1 MDVIGNDSVTNYI
14 TNFVC
19 SVCDFKCCKKGDWN
33 RHIVT
38 EKHLEI
44 NGNNLEMKK
53 TSYHCSSCNKEYKTN
68 AGLWKHT
75 KRCNPIKHSVNVPT
89 AEDLSET
96 NLIVMLINDN
106 KEMRNLLIEQSK
118 EKSKE
123 IHNLFIEKSKEQD
136 EFKTMIVDVIKNG
149 ITTSNTTTNN
159 NCMNNNNNN
168 NNKTFNLQ
176 FFLNETCK
184 NAMNM
189 SEFIE
194 TIKIQLPDLEKM
206 GENGYVKGLSDII
219 NNNLKTLDITQRPVH
234 CTDQKRETI
243 YIKNDDIWEKEDDN
257 KTKLRKAITKISFK
271 NIKVLPQFRE
281 KYPDYHNSSLKISDT
296 YDKLVLE
303 AMGGVGD
310 EILKENKI
318 IHNISKCILVN
329 K

>member
-1 MDVIGNDSVTNYI
+1 MEANEN
-14 TNFVC
+14 NQ
-19 SVCDFKCCKKGDWN
+19 N
-33 RHIVT
+33 
-38 EKHLEI
+38 KHLKFHCESCDYICYKKFNWEQHLSTLKHDKANHGLMKANKIYECEKCDIKFNHNSSYCRHKKKCLI
-44 NGNNLEMKK
+44 NQNQHQNN
-53 TSYHCSSCNKEYKTN
+53 NV
-68 AGLWKHT
+68 KHDELSLQNELYD
-75 KRCNPIKHSVNVPT
+75 K
-89 AEDLSET
+89 DLM
-96 NLIVMLINDN
+96 LMLIKQNS
-106 KEMRNLLIEQSK
+106 ELLA
-118 EKSKE
+118 
-123 IHNLFIEKSKEQD
+123 
-136 EFKTMIVDVIKNG
+136 IVKNG
-149 ITTSNTTTNN
+149 TNNTNTTNS
-159 NCMNNNNNN
+159 NNNN

-206 GENGYVKGLSDII
+206 GEIGYVQGLSDII

-243 YIKNDDIWEKEDDN
+243 YIKNDNMWEKEDDN

-303 AMGGVGD
+303 AMGGGGND
-310 EILKENKI
+310 EIQKENKI
-318 IHNISKCILVN
+318 IHNISKCITIDSSI
-329 K
+329 KHSA

>member
-1 MDVIGNDSVTNYI
+1 MDVIGNNITSNYI
-14 TNFVC
+14 NKFVC
-19 SVCDFKCCKKGDWN
+19 NNCDFKCSKKGDWN

-38 EKHLEI
+38 EKHLLT
-44 NGNNLEMKK
+44 NGNKMETNGTIITSHHCMVCDKK
-53 TSYHCSSCNKEYKTN
+53 YMSRT
-68 AGLWKHT
+68 GLWKHT
-75 KRCNPIKHSVNVPT
+75 KTCTKTNNIVTS
-89 AEDLSET
+89 DLANT
-96 NLIVMLINDN
+96 NLMVMIINDNKEMRNDN
-106 KEMRNLLIEQSK
+106 KEMRNLLMEQFK
-118 EKSKE
+118 EKDE
-123 IHNLFIEKSKEQD
+123 I
-136 EFKTMIVDVIKNG
+136 KTMIIDVIKNG
-149 ITTSNTTTNN
+149 TTSNIINNTTNNITHTTTNS
-159 NCMNNNNNN
+159 N

-206 GENGYVKGLSDII
+206 GEIGYVQGLSDII

-243 YIKNDDIWEKEDDN
+243 YIKNDNMWEKEDDN

-303 AMGGVGD
+303 AMGGGGND
-310 EILKENKI
+310 EIQKENKI
-318 IHNISKCILVN
+318 IHNISKCITIDSSI
-329 K
+329 KHSA

>member
-1 MDVIGNDSVTNYI
+1 MDIFGNNIKQIKQKLSKKFFCLKCDYI
-14 TNFVC
+14 TDRKNNL
-19 SVCDFKCCKKGDWN
+19 STHLLSS
-33 RHIVT
+33 RHI
-38 EKHLEI
+38 LEI
-44 NGNNLEMKK
+44 NGNQIKQVLGGLFACDICSK
-53 TSYHCSSCNKEYKTN
+53 TYKTN
-68 AGLWKHT
+68 AGLWKHKKICIT
-75 KRCNPIKHSVNVPT
+75 ICDKLIKATDEPPIS
-89 AEDLSET
+89 S
-96 NLIVMLINDN
+96 NLIMELIKDN
-106 KEMRNLLIEQSK
+106 KDMKQLILEQNNTINNTI
-118 EKSKE
+118 
-123 IHNLFIEKSKEQD
+123 IHL
-136 EFKTMIVDVIKNG
+136 VKNG
-149 ITTSNTTTNN
+149 ITTSNTTNNNN
-159 NCMNNNNNN
+159 NCMNNN

-206 GENGYVKGLSDII
+206 GEIGYVQGLSDII

-243 YIKNDDIWEKEDDN
+243 YIKNDNMWEKEDDN

>member
-1 MDVIGNDSVTNYI
+1 MKQNETI
-14 TNFVC
+14 TMSKKTEKYFC
-19 SVCDFKCCKKGDWN
+19 ETCDFNTSNKTDFTKHIATRKHKNCENEPHLKQNETKNVKNSQKYTCACGVILNSRTTLW
-33 RHIVT
+33 RH
-38 EKHLEI
+38 
-44 NGNNLEMKK
+44 KK
-53 TSYHCSSCNKEYKTN
+53 TCTKIQNEEQPISS
-68 AGLWKHT
+68 
-75 KRCNPIKHSVNVPT
+75 
-89 AEDLSET
+89 
-96 NLIVMLINDN
+96 NLIMELIKDN
-106 KEMRNLLIEQSK
+106 KDMKQFILEQNNAINNTIINL
-118 EKSKE
+118 
-123 IHNLFIEKSKEQD
+123 
-136 EFKTMIVDVIKNG
+136 VKNG
-149 ITTSNTTTNN
+149 INSNVINTNSMNN
-159 NCMNNNNNN
+159 NSNNNN

-206 GENGYVKGLSDII
+206 GEIGYVQGLSDII

-243 YIKNDDIWEKEDDN
+243 YIKNDNMWEKEDDN

-303 AMGGVGD
+303 AMGGGGND
-310 EILKENKI
+310 EIQKENKI
-318 IHNISKCILVN
+318 IHNISKCITIDSSI
-329 K
+329 KHSA